1 MNINRYSQPSHR
13 ENLAYINKNVDMKDG
28 TIAEIAKAAQK
39 TALEVMKDMKSQ
51 GLTFKNTVEKDG
63 KSITK
68 TCAAAVKVA
77 KATEIQSVTLADG
90 SKQDLP
96 VQKKNKNG
104 DPTYNVSISI
114 AKGSETLQLNCSQY
128 LDGDK
133 ARITSMRWSDFNR
146 QNPKASP
153 SAKGIDEINK
163 SKASPEL
170 KAIAVAVD
178 KGGYIKAD
186 KGGVQIDKN
195 LDKDD
200 ARAVALA
207 NAMANSMR
215 ELVND
220 PAVKDS
226 LFDVTIEKDG
236 EEKTF
241 PVSAYVTVSPMK
253 EKDGTPKLNDNK
265 VPQYFVQGGFSNKG
279 SNKNETLTVIGSN
292 NIHEDEKGNSVALVG
307 LRATDFTGGTGNQV
321 QYKQEEIANS
331 PLSDEIKNLASAI
344 EKSGKLYVKS
354 ELRSFAYELN
364 AEVFKTKVMVE
375 QENPDTGKMED
386 VERKLLNA
394 KYKNDEDYGE
404 SITIFNKSDKEVPV
418 AENITIKESD
428 VMVALTNDE
437 QYGHTIKVINNAIT
451 PVLDENGKPTAEIK
465 LRTDKESEKPSYT
478 FVNNAQDVVDLLPD
492 LPELQEAVAKF
503 SNDFTLEDIKDV
515 LEGNAPTVEND
526 APADIDV
533 PDAPD
538 NLSDFEE
545 IGGYDLEEL

>member
-13 ENLAYINKNVDMKDG
+13 ENLAYINKNVDMKDE
-28 TIAEIAKAAQK
+28 TVAEIAKAAQK
-39 TALEVMKDMKSQ
+39 TALEFMKDMKAQ

-63 KSITK
+63 KSVTK
-68 TCAAAVKVA
+68 TCAASVKVT
-77 KATEIQSVTLADG
+77 KATEKQKVQLPSGQTVDADVP
-90 SKQDLP
+90 KL
-96 VQKKNKNG
+96 NKNG
-104 DPTYNVSISI
+104 DPIYNTSISI
-114 AKGSETLQLNCSQY
+114 SKGAETLQLNCSQY

-133 ARITSMRWSDFNR
+133 ARITSMRWSEFNR

-153 SAKGIDEINK
+153 SAKGLDEINK

-170 KAIAVAVD
+170 KAIAVAAD
-178 KGGYIKAD
+178 KGGYIKSFSD
-186 KGGVQIDKN
+186 GVQIDKN

-215 ELVND
+215 GLVSD

-226 LFDVTIEKDG
+226 IFDVTIEKDG

-253 EKDGTPKLNDNK
+253 EKDGTPKLNDDK
-265 VPQYFVQGGFSNKG
+265 VQQYFVQGSF

-321 QYKQEEIANS
+321 QYKAEEIADS
-331 PLSDEIKNLASAI
+331 PLSAEIKNLASAI

-354 ELRSFAYELN
+354 ELRNFAYELN
-364 AEVFKTKVMVE
+364 TEVFKTKVMVE
-375 QENPDTGKMED
+375 RKNPDTGKMED
-386 VERKLLNA
+386 VERKLVNA
-394 KYKNDEDYGE
+394 NYKNDEQYGE
-404 SITIFNKSDKEVPV
+404 SVTLLNRSDKTAFEFDGKAV
-418 AENITIKESD
+418 KESD
-428 VMVALTNDE
+428 IMVALTNDE

-451 PVLDENGKPTAEIK
+451 PVLDKDGKPTADIK
-465 LRTDKESEKPSYT
+465 LRTDKENERASYT
-478 FVNNAQDVVDLLPD
+478 FINNAQDVVDLLPD
-492 LPELQEAVAKF
+492 IPELQEAVAKF
-503 SNDFTLEDIKDV
+503 SNDFTLEDVKDV
-515 LEGNAPTVEND
+515 KEGNAPTMEND

-538 NLSDFEE
+538 DLSDFEE

>member
-77 KATEIQSVTLADG
+77 KATEIQPVTLADG
-90 SKQDLP
+90 STQDLP

-215 ELVND
+215 ELVNV

-226 LFDVTIEKDG
+226 IFDVTIEKDG

-241 PVSAYVTVSPMK
+241 PVSAYVTITPMK
-253 EKDGTPKLNDNK
+253 EKDGSPKLNDDK
-265 VPQYFVQGGFSNKG
+265 VQQYFVQAAF

-307 LRATDFTGGTGNQV
+307 LKATDFTGGAGNQV
-321 QYKQEEIANS
+321 QYSADKIADS
-331 PLSDEIKNLASAI
+331 PLSAEIKNLASAI

-354 ELRSFAYELN
+354 ELRNFAFELN
-364 AEVFKTKVMVE
+364 TEVFKTKVMVE
-375 QENPDTGKMED
+375 QKNPDTGKMED
-386 VERKLLNA
+386 VEKKLVNA
-394 KYKNDEDYGE
+394 NYKNDEQYGE
-404 SITIFNKSDKEVPV
+404 SVTLFNRSDKTAFEFDGKAV
-418 AENITIKESD
+418 KESD
-428 VMVALTNDE
+428 IMVALTNDE

-451 PVLDENGKPTAEIK
+451 PVLDKDGKPTADIK
-465 LRTDKESEKPSYT
+465 LRTDKENERASYT
-478 FVNNAQDVVDLLPD
+478 FINNAQDVVDLLPD
-492 LPELQEAVAKF
+492 IPELQEAVAKF
-503 SNDFTLEDIKDV
+503 SNDFTLEDVKDV
-515 LEGNAPTVEND
+515 KEGNAPTVEND

-538 NLSDFEE
+538 DLSDFEE

>member
-1 MNINRYSQPSHR
+1 MKIDRYSQPSHR
-13 ENLAYINKNVDMKDG
+13 ESLAYINKNVDMKDEAV
-28 TIAEIAKAAQK
+28 AEIAKAAQK

-51 GLTFKNTVEKDG
+51 GLTFKNTIEKDG

-68 TCAAAVKVA
+68 TCAASVKVT
-77 KATEIQSVTLADG
+77 KATEKQKVTLPSGQIVDADVP
-90 SKQDLP
+90 KL
-96 VQKKNKNG
+96 NKNN
-104 DPTYNVSISI
+104 DPIYNTSISI
-114 AKGSETLQLNCSQY
+114 SKGAETLQLNCSQY

-133 ARITSMRWSDFNR
+133 ARITSMRWSEFNR
-146 QNPKASP
+146 QNPQASP

-178 KGGYIKAD
+178 KGGYIKSFSD
-186 KGGVQIDKN
+186 GVQIDKN
-195 LDKDD
+195 LNKDD

-226 LFDVTIEKDG
+226 IFDVTVEKDG

-241 PVSAYVTVSPMK
+241 PVSAYVTIAPMK
-253 EKDGTPKLNDNK
+253 EKDGSPKLNDDK
-265 VPQYFVQGGFSNKG
+265 VQQYFVQAAF

-321 QYKQEEIANS
+321 QYKAEEIADS
-331 PLSDEIKNLASAI
+331 PLSAEIKNLASAI

-354 ELRSFAYELN
+354 ELRNFAFELN
-364 AEVFKTKVMVE
+364 TEVFKTKVMVE
-375 QENPDTGKMED
+375 QKNPDTGKMED
-386 VERKLLNA
+386 VEKKLVNA
-394 KYKNDEDYGE
+394 NYRNDEQYGE
-404 SITIFNKSDKEVPV
+404 SITLFNRSDKTAFEFDGKAV
-418 AENITIKESD
+418 KESD
-428 VMVALTNDE
+428 IMVALTNDE

-451 PVLDENGKPTAEIK
+451 PVLDKDGKPTADIK
-465 LRTDKESEKPSYT
+465 LRTDKENERASYT
-478 FVNNAQDVVDLLPD
+478 FINNAQDVVDLLPD
-492 LPELQEAVAKF
+492 IPELQEAVAKF
-503 SNDFTLEDIKDV
+503 SNDFTLEDVKDV
-515 LEGNAPTVEND
+515 KEGNAPTMEND

-538 NLSDFEE
+538 DLSDFEE
-545 IGGYDLEEL
+545 IGGYELEEL

>member
-1 MNINRYSQPSHR
+1 MKIDRYSQPSHR
-13 ENLAYINKNVDMKDG
+13 ENLAYINKNVNMKDE

-39 TALEVMKDMKSQ
+39 TALEFMKDMKSQ

-68 TCAAAVKVA
+68 TCAASVKVT
-77 KATEIQSVTLADG
+77 KATEKQKVTLPSGQTVDADVP
-90 SKQDLP
+90 KL
-96 VQKKNKNG
+96 NKNN
-104 DPTYNVSISI
+104 DPIYNTSISI
-114 AKGSETLQLNCSQY
+114 SKGTETLQLNCSQY

-146 QNPKASP
+146 HDPKASP

-170 KAIAVAVD
+170 KAIAVAAD
-178 KGGYIKAD
+178 KGGYIKSFSD
-186 KGGVQIDKN
+186 GVQIDKN

-207 NAMANSMR
+207 NAMANSVR

-226 LFDVTIEKDG
+226 IFDVTIEKDG

-241 PVSAYVTVSPMK
+241 PVSAYVTITPMK
-253 EKDGTPKLNDNK
+253 EKDGSPKLNDDK
-265 VPQYFVQGGFSNKG
+265 VQQYFVQASF

-307 LRATDFTGGTGNQV
+307 LKATDFTGGTGNQV
-321 QYKQEEIANS
+321 QYSADKIADS
-331 PLSDEIKNLASAI
+331 PLSAEIKNLASAI

-354 ELRSFAYELN
+354 ELRNFAFELN
-364 AEVFKTKVMVE
+364 TEVFKTKVMVE
-375 QENPDTGKMED
+375 QKNPDTGKMED
-386 VERKLLNA
+386 VEKKLVNA
-394 KYKNDEDYGE
+394 NYKNDEQYGE
-404 SITIFNKSDKEVPV
+404 SVTLFNRSDKTAFEFDGKAV
-418 AENITIKESD
+418 KESD
-428 VMVALTNDE
+428 IMVALTNDE

-451 PVLDENGKPTAEIK
+451 PVLDKDGKPTADIK
-465 LRTDKESEKPSYT
+465 LRTDKENERASYT
-478 FVNNAQDVVDLLPD
+478 FINNAQDVVDLLPD
-492 LPELQEAVAKF
+492 IPELQEAVAKF
-503 SNDFTLEDIKDV
+503 SNDFTLEDVKDV
-515 LEGNAPTVEND
+515 KEGN

-538 NLSDFEE
+538 DLSDFEE
-545 IGGYDLEEL
+545 ISGYDEIEDL

>member
-1 MNINRYSQPSHR
+1 MNINRFSQPSHR
-13 ENLAYINKNVDMKDG
+13 ESLAYINKNVDMKDE

-39 TALEVMKDMKSQ
+39 TALEFMKDMKSQ
-51 GLTFKNTVEKDG
+51 GLTFKNTIEKDG

-68 TCAAAVKVA
+68 TCAASVKVT
-77 KATEIQSVTLADG
+77 KATEIQPVTLADG
-90 SKQDLP
+90 SKENLP

-104 DPTYNVSISI
+104 DPIYNTSISI
-114 AKGSETLQLNCSQY
+114 SKGAETLQLNCSQY

-133 ARITSMRWSDFNR
+133 ARITSMRWSEFNR

-153 SAKGIDEINK
+153 SAKGVDEINK

-170 KAIAVAVD
+170 KAIAVAAD
-178 KGGYIKAD
+178 KGGYIKSFSD
-186 KGGVQIDKN
+186 GVQIDKN

-226 LFDVTIEKDG
+226 IFDVTIEKDG

-253 EKDGTPKLNDNK
+253 EKDGTPKLNDDK
-265 VPQYFVQGGFSNKG
+265 VQQYFVQGSF

-307 LRATDFTGGTGNQV
+307 LKATDFTGGTGNQV
-321 QYKQEEIANS
+321 QYKAEEIADS
-331 PLSDEIKNLASAI
+331 PLSAEIKNLASAI

-354 ELRSFAYELN
+354 ELRNFAYELN
-364 AEVFKTKVMVE
+364 TEVFKTKVMVE
-375 QENPDTGKMED
+375 RKNPDTGKMED
-386 VERKLLNA
+386 VERKLVNA
-394 KYKNDEDYGE
+394 NYKNDEQYGE
-404 SITIFNKSDKEVPV
+404 SVTLLNRSDKTAFEFDGKAV
-418 AENITIKESD
+418 KESD
-428 VMVALTNDE
+428 IMVALTNDE

-451 PVLDENGKPTAEIK
+451 PVLDKDGKPTADIK
-465 LRTDKESEKPSYT
+465 LRTDKENERASYT
-478 FVNNAQDVVDLLPD
+478 FISNAQDVIDLLPD
-492 LPELQEAVAKF
+492 IPELQEAVARF

-515 LEGNAPTVEND
+515 KEGNAPAMEND

-538 NLSDFEE
+538 DLSDFEE

>member
-13 ENLAYINKNVDMKDG
+13 ENLAYINKNVDMKDE
-28 TIAEIAKAAQK
+28 TVAEIAKAAQK
-39 TALEVMKDMKSQ
+39 TALEFMKDMKAQ

-63 KSITK
+63 KSVTK
-68 TCAAAVKVA
+68 TCAASVKVT
-77 KATEIQSVTLADG
+77 KATEKQKVQLPSGQTVDADVP
-90 SKQDLP
+90 KL
-96 VQKKNKNG
+96 NKNG
-104 DPTYNVSISI
+104 DPIYNTSISI
-114 AKGSETLQLNCSQY
+114 SKGAETLQLNCSQY

-133 ARITSMRWSDFNR
+133 ARITSMRWSEFNR

-153 SAKGIDEINK
+153 SAKGLDEINK

-170 KAIAVAVD
+170 KAIAVAAD
-178 KGGYIKAD
+178 KGGYIKSFSD
-186 KGGVQIDKN
+186 GVQIDKN

-215 ELVND
+215 GLVSD

-226 LFDVTIEKDG
+226 IFDVTIEKDG

-253 EKDGTPKLNDNK
+253 EKDGTPKLNDDK
-265 VPQYFVQGGFSNKG
+265 VQQYFVQGSF

-321 QYKQEEIANS
+321 QYKAEEIADS
-331 PLSDEIKNLASAI
+331 PLSAEIKNLASAI

-354 ELRSFAYELN
+354 ELRNFAYELN
-364 AEVFKTKVMVE
+364 TEVFKTKVMVE
-375 QENPDTGKMED
+375 RKNPDTGKMED
-386 VERKLLNA
+386 VERKLVNA
-394 KYKNDEDYGE
+394 NYKNDEQYGE
-404 SITIFNKSDKEVPV
+404 SVTLLNRSDKTAFEFDGKAV
-418 AENITIKESD
+418 KESD
-428 VMVALTNDE
+428 IMVALTNDE

-451 PVLDENGKPTAEIK
+451 PVLDKEGKPTADIK
-465 LRTDKESEKPSYT
+465 LRTDKENERASYT
-478 FVNNAQDVVDLLPD
+478 FINNAQDVVDLLPD
-492 LPELQEAVAKF
+492 IPELQEAVAKF
-503 SNDFTLEDIKDV
+503 SNDFTLEDVKDV
-515 LEGNAPTVEND
+515 KEGNAPTMEND

-538 NLSDFEE
+538 DLSDFEE

>member
-13 ENLAYINKNVDMKDG
+13 ENLAYINKNVDMKDE
-28 TIAEIAKAAQK
+28 TVAEIAKAAQK
-39 TALEVMKDMKSQ
+39 TALEFMKDMKAQ

-63 KSITK
+63 KSVTK
-68 TCAAAVKVA
+68 TCAASVKVT
-77 KATEIQSVTLADG
+77 KATEKQKVQLPSGQTVDADVP
-90 SKQDLP
+90 KL
-96 VQKKNKNG
+96 NKNG
-104 DPTYNVSISI
+104 DPIYNTSISI
-114 AKGSETLQLNCSQY
+114 SKGAETLQLNCSQY

-133 ARITSMRWSDFNR
+133 ARITSMRWSEFNR

-153 SAKGIDEINK
+153 SAKGLDEINK

-170 KAIAVAVD
+170 KAIAVAAD
-178 KGGYIKAD
+178 KGGYIKSFSD
-186 KGGVQIDKN
+186 GVQIDKN

-226 LFDVTIEKDG
+226 IFDVTIEKDG

-253 EKDGTPKLNDNK
+253 GKDGTPKLNDDK
-265 VPQYFVQGGFSNKG
+265 VPQYFVQGSF

-321 QYKQEEIANS
+321 QYKAEEIADS
-331 PLSDEIKNLASAI
+331 PLSAEIKNLASAI

-354 ELRSFAYELN
+354 ELRNFAFELN
-364 AEVFKTKVMVE
+364 TEVFKTKVMVE
-375 QENPDTGKMED
+375 QKNPDTGKMED
-386 VERKLLNA
+386 VEKKLVNA
-394 KYKNDEDYGE
+394 NYKNDEQYGE
-404 SITIFNKSDKEVPV
+404 SVTLFNRSDKTAFEFDGKAV
-418 AENITIKESD
+418 KESD
-428 VMVALTNDE
+428 IMVALTNDE

-451 PVLDENGKPTAEIK
+451 PVLDKEGKPTADIK
-465 LRTDKESEKPSYT
+465 LRTDKENERASYT
-478 FVNNAQDVVDLLPD
+478 FINNAQDVVDLLPD
-492 LPELQEAVAKF
+492 IPELQEAVAKF
-503 SNDFTLEDIKDV
+503 SNDFTLEDVKDV
-515 LEGNAPTVEND
+515 KEGNAPTIEND

-538 NLSDFEE
+538 DLSDFEE

>member
-77 KATEIQSVTLADG
+77 KATEIQPVTLADG
-90 SKQDLP
+90 STQDLP

-215 ELVND
+215 ELVNV

-226 LFDVTIEKDG
+226 IFDVTIEKGG

-241 PVSAYVTVSPMK
+241 PVSAYVTITPMK
-253 EKDGTPKLNDNK
+253 EKDGSPKLNDDK
-265 VPQYFVQGGFSNKG
+265 VQQYFVQAAF

-307 LRATDFTGGTGNQV
+307 LKATDFTGGAGNQV
-321 QYKQEEIANS
+321 QYSADKIADS
-331 PLSDEIKNLASAI
+331 PLSAEIKNLASAI

-354 ELRSFAYELN
+354 ELRNFAFELN
-364 AEVFKTKVMVE
+364 TEVFKTKVMVE
-375 QENPDTGKMED
+375 QKNPDTGKMED
-386 VERKLLNA
+386 VEKKLVNA
-394 KYKNDEDYGE
+394 NYKNDEQYGE
-404 SITIFNKSDKEVPV
+404 SVTLFNRSDKTAFEFDGKAV
-418 AENITIKESD
+418 KESD
-428 VMVALTNDE
+428 IMVALTNDE

-451 PVLDENGKPTAEIK
+451 PVLDKDGKPTADIK
-465 LRTDKESEKPSYT
+465 LRTDKENERASYT
-478 FVNNAQDVVDLLPD
+478 FINNAQDVVDLLPD
-492 LPELQEAVAKF
+492 IPELQEAVAKF
-503 SNDFTLEDIKDV
+503 SNDFTLEDVKDV
-515 LEGNAPTVEND
+515 KEGNAPTVEND

-538 NLSDFEE
+538 DLSDFEE

>member
-1 MNINRYSQPSHR
+1 MKIDRYSQPSHR
-13 ENLAYINKNVDMKDG
+13 ENLAYINKNVNMKDE

-39 TALEVMKDMKSQ
+39 TALEFMKDMKSQ

-68 TCAAAVKVA
+68 TCAASVKVT
-77 KATEIQSVTLADG
+77 KATEKQKVTLPSGQTVDADVP
-90 SKQDLP
+90 KL
-96 VQKKNKNG
+96 NKNN
-104 DPTYNVSISI
+104 DPIYNTSISI
-114 AKGSETLQLNCSQY
+114 SKGTETLQLNCSQY

-146 QNPKASP
+146 HDPKASP

-170 KAIAVAVD
+170 KAIAVAAD
-178 KGGYIKAD
+178 KGGYIKSFSD
-186 KGGVQIDKN
+186 GVQIDKN

-207 NAMANSMR
+207 NAMANSVR

-226 LFDVTIEKDG
+226 IFDVTIEKDG

-241 PVSAYVTVSPMK
+241 PVSAYVTITPMK
-253 EKDGTPKLNDNK
+253 EKDGSPKLNDDK
-265 VPQYFVQGGFSNKG
+265 VQQYFVQASF

-307 LRATDFTGGTGNQV
+307 LKATDFTGGTGNQV
-321 QYKQEEIANS
+321 QYSADKIADS
-331 PLSDEIKNLASAI
+331 PLSAEIKNLASAI

-354 ELRSFAYELN
+354 ELRNFAFELN
-364 AEVFKTKVMVE
+364 TEVFKTKVMVE
-375 QENPDTGKMED
+375 QKNPDTGKMED
-386 VERKLLNA
+386 VEKKLVNA
-394 KYKNDEDYGE
+394 NYKNDEQYGE
-404 SITIFNKSDKEVPV
+404 SVTLFNRSDKTAFEFDGKAV
-418 AENITIKESD
+418 KESD
-428 VMVALTNDE
+428 IMVALTNDE

-451 PVLDENGKPTAEIK
+451 PVLDKDGKPTADIK
-465 LRTDKESEKPSYT
+465 LRTDKENERASYT
-478 FVNNAQDVVDLLPD
+478 FINNAQDVVDLLPD
-492 LPELQEAVAKF
+492 IPELQEAVAKF
-503 SNDFTLEDIKDV
+503 SNDFTLEDVKDV
-515 LEGNAPTVEND
+515 KEGN

-538 NLSDFEE
+538 DLSDFEE
-545 IGGYDLEEL
+545 ISDYDEIEDL

>member
-13 ENLAYINKNVDMKDG
+13 ESLAYINKNVDMKDE

-39 TALEVMKDMKSQ
+39 TALEFMKDMKSQ
-51 GLTFKNTVEKDG
+51 GLTFKNTIEKDG

-68 TCAAAVKVA
+68 TCAASVKVT
-77 KATEIQSVTLADG
+77 KATEVQPVTLADG
-90 SKQDLP
+90 SKENLP

-104 DPTYNVSISI
+104 DPIYNTSISI
-114 AKGSETLQLNCSQY
+114 SKGAETLQLNCSQY

-133 ARITSMRWSDFNR
+133 ARITSMRWSEFNR
-146 QNPKASP
+146 QNPQASP

-170 KAIAVAVD
+170 KAIAVAAD
-178 KGGYIKAD
+178 KGGYIKSFSD
-186 KGGVQIDKN
+186 GVQIDKN
-195 LDKDD
+195 LNKDD

-215 ELVND
+215 ELVSD

-226 LFDVTIEKDG
+226 IFDVTIEKDG

-253 EKDGTPKLNDNK
+253 EKDGTPKLNDDK
-265 VPQYFVQGGFSNKG
+265 VPQYFVQGSF

-292 NIHEDEKGNSVALVG
+292 NIHEDEKSGNSVALVG

-321 QYKQEEIANS
+321 QYKAEEVADS
-331 PLSDEIKNLASAI
+331 PLSAEIKNLASAI

-354 ELRSFAYELN
+354 ELRNFAYELN
-364 AEVFKTKVMVE
+364 TEVFKTKVMVE
-375 QENPDTGKMED
+375 RKNPDTGKMED
-386 VERKLLNA
+386 VERKLVNA
-394 KYKNDEDYGE
+394 NYKNDEQYGE
-404 SITIFNKSDKEVPV
+404 SVTLLNRSDKTAFEFDGKAV
-418 AENITIKESD
+418 KESD
-428 VMVALTNDE
+428 IMVALTNDE

-451 PVLDENGKPTAEIK
+451 PVLDKEGKPTADIK
-465 LRTDKESEKPSYT
+465 LRTDKENERASYT
-478 FVNNAQDVVDLLPD
+478 FINNAQDVVDLLPD
-492 LPELQEAVAKF
+492 IPELQEAVAKF
-503 SNDFTLEDIKDV
+503 SNDFTLEDVKDV
-515 LEGNAPTVEND
+515 KEGNAPTVEND

-538 NLSDFEE
+538 DLSDFEE

>member
-13 ENLAYINKNVDMKDG
+13 ENLAYINKNVDMKDE
-28 TIAEIAKAAQK
+28 TVAEIAKAAQK
-39 TALEVMKDMKSQ
+39 TALEFMKDMKAQ

-63 KSITK
+63 KSVTK
-68 TCAAAVKVA
+68 TCAASVKVT
-77 KATEIQSVTLADG
+77 KATEKQKVQLPSGQTVDADVP
-90 SKQDLP
+90 KL
-96 VQKKNKNG
+96 NKNG
-104 DPTYNVSISI
+104 DPIYNTSISI
-114 AKGSETLQLNCSQY
+114 SKGAETLQLNCSQY

-133 ARITSMRWSDFNR
+133 ARITSMRWSEFNR

-153 SAKGIDEINK
+153 SAKGLDEINK

-170 KAIAVAVD
+170 KAIAVAAD
-178 KGGYIKAD
+178 KGGYIKSFSD
-186 KGGVQIDKN
+186 GVQIDKN

-215 ELVND
+215 GLVSD

-226 LFDVTIEKDG
+226 IFDVTIEKDG

-253 EKDGTPKLNDNK
+253 EKDGTPKLNDDK
-265 VPQYFVQGGFSNKG
+265 VPQYFVQGSF

-321 QYKQEEIANS
+321 QYKAEEIADS
-331 PLSDEIKNLASAI
+331 PLSAEIKNLASAI

-354 ELRSFAYELN
+354 ELRNFAYELN
-364 AEVFKTKVMVE
+364 TEVFKTKVMVE
-375 QENPDTGKMED
+375 RKNPDTGKMED
-386 VERKLLNA
+386 VERKLVNA
-394 KYKNDEDYGE
+394 NYKNDEQYGE
-404 SITIFNKSDKEVPV
+404 SVTLLNRSDKTAFEFDGKAV
-418 AENITIKESD
+418 KESD
-428 VMVALTNDE
+428 IMVALTNDE

-451 PVLDENGKPTAEIK
+451 PVLDKEGEPTADIK
-465 LRTDKESEKPSYT
+465 LRTDKENERASYT
-478 FVNNAQDVVDLLPD
+478 FINNAQDVVDLLPD
-492 LPELQEAVAKF
+492 IPELQEAVAKF
-503 SNDFTLEDIKDV
+503 SNDFTLEDVKDV
-515 LEGNAPTVEND
+515 KEGNAPTMEND

-538 NLSDFEE
+538 DLSDFEE

>member
-13 ENLAYINKNVDMKDG
+13 ENLAYINKNVDMKDE
-28 TIAEIAKAAQK
+28 TVAEIAKAAQK
-39 TALEVMKDMKSQ
+39 TALEFMKDMKAQ

-63 KSITK
+63 KSVTK
-68 TCAAAVKVA
+68 TCAASVKVT
-77 KATEIQSVTLADG
+77 KATEKQKVQLPSGQTVDADVP
-90 SKQDLP
+90 KL
-96 VQKKNKNG
+96 NKNG
-104 DPTYNVSISI
+104 DPIYNTSISI
-114 AKGSETLQLNCSQY
+114 SKGAETLQLNCSQY

-133 ARITSMRWSDFNR
+133 ARITSMRWSEFNR

-153 SAKGIDEINK
+153 SAKGLDEINK

-170 KAIAVAVD
+170 KAIAVAAD
-178 KGGYIKAD
+178 KGGYIKSFSD
-186 KGGVQIDKN
+186 GVQIDKN

-215 ELVND
+215 GLVSD

-226 LFDVTIEKDG
+226 IFDVTIEKDG

-253 EKDGTPKLNDNK
+253 EKDGTPKLNDDK
-265 VPQYFVQGGFSNKG
+265 VQQYFVQGSF

-321 QYKQEEIANS
+321 QYKAEEIADS
-331 PLSDEIKNLASAI
+331 PLSAEIKNLASAI

-354 ELRSFAYELN
+354 ELRNFAYELN
-364 AEVFKTKVMVE
+364 TEVFKTKVMVE
-375 QENPDTGKMED
+375 RKNPDTGKMED
-386 VERKLLNA
+386 VERKLVNA
-394 KYKNDEDYGE
+394 NYKNDEQYGE
-404 SITIFNKSDKEVPV
+404 SVTLLNRSDKTAFEFDGKAV
-418 AENITIKESD
+418 KESD
-428 VMVALTNDE
+428 IMVALTNDE

-451 PVLDENGKPTAEIK
+451 PVLDKEGKPTADIK
-465 LRTDKESEKPSYT
+465 LRTDKENERASYT
-478 FVNNAQDVVDLLPD
+478 FINNAQDVVDLLPD
-492 LPELQEAVAKF
+492 IPELQEAVAKF
-503 SNDFTLEDIKDV
+503 SNDFTLEDVKDV
-515 LEGNAPTVEND
+515 KEGNAPTMEND

-538 NLSDFEE
+538 DLSDFEE
-545 IGGYDLEEL
+545 ISGYDDIEDL

>member
-13 ENLAYINKNVDMKDG
+13 ENLAYINKNVDMKDE
-28 TIAEIAKAAQK
+28 TVAEIAKAAQK
-39 TALEVMKDMKSQ
+39 TALEFMKDMKAQ

-63 KSITK
+63 KSVTK
-68 TCAAAVKVA
+68 TCAASVKVT
-77 KATEIQSVTLADG
+77 KATEKQKVQLPSGQTVDADVP
-90 SKQDLP
+90 KL
-96 VQKKNKNG
+96 NKNG
-104 DPTYNVSISI
+104 DPIYNTSISI
-114 AKGSETLQLNCSQY
+114 SKGAETLQLNCSQY

-133 ARITSMRWSDFNR
+133 ARITSMRWSEFNR

-153 SAKGIDEINK
+153 SAKGLDEINK

-170 KAIAVAVD
+170 KAIAVAAD
-178 KGGYIKAD
+178 KGGYIKSFSD
-186 KGGVQIDKN
+186 GVQIDKN

-215 ELVND
+215 GLVSD

-226 LFDVTIEKDG
+226 IFDVTIEKDG

-253 EKDGTPKLNDNK
+253 EKDGTPKLNDDK
-265 VPQYFVQGGFSNKG
+265 VQQYFVQGSF

-321 QYKQEEIANS
+321 QYKAEEIADS
-331 PLSDEIKNLASAI
+331 PLSAEIKNLASAI

-354 ELRSFAYELN
+354 ELRNFAYELN
-364 AEVFKTKVMVE
+364 TEVFKTKVMVE
-375 QENPDTGKMED
+375 RKNPDTGKMED
-386 VERKLLNA
+386 VERKLVNA
-394 KYKNDEDYGE
+394 NYKNDEQYGE
-404 SITIFNKSDKEVPV
+404 SVTLLNRSDKTAFEFDGKAV
-418 AENITIKESD
+418 KESD
-428 VMVALTNDE
+428 IMVALTNDE

-451 PVLDENGKPTAEIK
+451 PVLDKEGKPTADIK
-465 LRTDKESEKPSYT
+465 LRTDKENERASYT
-478 FVNNAQDVVDLLPD
+478 FINNAQDVVDLLPD
-492 LPELQEAVAKF
+492 IPELQEAVAKF
-503 SNDFTLEDIKDV
+503 SNDFTLEDVKDV
-515 LEGNAPTVEND
+515 KEGNAPAMEND

-538 NLSDFEE
+538 DLSDFEE
-545 IGGYDLEEL
+545 ISGYDDIEDL

>member
-1 MNINRYSQPSHR
+1 MKIDRYSQPSHR
-13 ENLAYINKNVDMKDG
+13 ENLAYINKNVNMKDE

-39 TALEVMKDMKSQ
+39 TALEFMKDMKSQ

-68 TCAAAVKVA
+68 TCAASVKVT
-77 KATEIQSVTLADG
+77 KATEKQKVTLPSGQTVDADVP
-90 SKQDLP
+90 KL
-96 VQKKNKNG
+96 NKNN
-104 DPTYNVSISI
+104 DPIYNTSISI
-114 AKGSETLQLNCSQY
+114 SKGTETLQLNCSQY

-146 QNPKASP
+146 HDPKASP

-170 KAIAVAVD
+170 KAIAVAAD
-178 KGGYIKAD
+178 KGGYIKSFSD
-186 KGGVQIDKN
+186 GVQIDKN

-207 NAMANSMR
+207 NAMANSVR

-226 LFDVTIEKDG
+226 IFDVTIEKDG

-241 PVSAYVTVSPMK
+241 PVSAYVTITPMK
-253 EKDGTPKLNDNK
+253 EKDGSPKLNDDK
-265 VPQYFVQGGFSNKG
+265 VQQYFVQASF

-307 LRATDFTGGTGNQV
+307 LKATDFTGGAGNQV
-321 QYKQEEIANS
+321 QYSADKIADS
-331 PLSDEIKNLASAI
+331 PLSAEIKNLASAI

-354 ELRSFAYELN
+354 ELRNFAFELN
-364 AEVFKTKVMVE
+364 TEVFKTKVMVE
-375 QENPDTGKMED
+375 QKNPDTGKMED
-386 VERKLLNA
+386 VEKKLVNA
-394 KYKNDEDYGE
+394 NYKNDEQYGE
-404 SITIFNKSDKEVPV
+404 SVTLFNRSDKTAFEFDGKAV
-418 AENITIKESD
+418 KESD
-428 VMVALTNDE
+428 IMVALTNDE

-451 PVLDENGKPTAEIK
+451 PVLDKDGKPTADIK
-465 LRTDKESEKPSYT
+465 LRTDKENERASYT
-478 FVNNAQDVVDLLPD
+478 FINNAQDVVDLLPD
-492 LPELQEAVAKF
+492 IPELQEAVAKF
-503 SNDFTLEDIKDV
+503 SNDFTLEDVKDV
-515 LEGNAPTVEND
+515 KEGN

-538 NLSDFEE
+538 DLSDFEE
-545 IGGYDLEEL
+545 ISGYDEIEDL

>member
-1 MNINRYSQPSHR
+1 MKIDRYSQPSHR
-13 ENLAYINKNVDMKDG
+13 ENLAYINKNVNMKDE

-39 TALEVMKDMKSQ
+39 TALEFMKDMKSQ

-68 TCAAAVKVA
+68 TCAASVKVT
-77 KATEIQSVTLADG
+77 KATEKQKVTLPSGQTVDADVP
-90 SKQDLP
+90 KL
-96 VQKKNKNG
+96 NKNN
-104 DPTYNVSISI
+104 DPIYNTSISI
-114 AKGSETLQLNCSQY
+114 SKGTETLQLNCSQY

-146 QNPKASP
+146 HDPKASP

-170 KAIAVAVD
+170 KAIAVAAD
-178 KGGYIKAD
+178 KGGYIKSFSD
-186 KGGVQIDKN
+186 GVQIDKN
-195 LDKDD
+195 LNKDD

-207 NAMANSMR
+207 NAMANSVR

-226 LFDVTIEKDG
+226 IFDVTIEKDG

-241 PVSAYVTVSPMK
+241 PVSAYVTITPMK
-253 EKDGTPKLNDNK
+253 EKDGSPKLNDDK
-265 VPQYFVQGGFSNKG
+265 VQQYFVQASF

-307 LRATDFTGGTGNQV
+307 LKATDFTGGTGNQV
-321 QYKQEEIANS
+321 QYSADKIADS
-331 PLSDEIKNLASAI
+331 PLSAEIKNLASAI

-354 ELRSFAYELN
+354 ELRNFAFELN
-364 AEVFKTKVMVE
+364 TEVFKTKVMVE
-375 QENPDTGKMED
+375 QKNPDTGKMED
-386 VERKLLNA
+386 VEKKLVNA
-394 KYKNDEDYGE
+394 NYKNDEQYGE
-404 SITIFNKSDKEVPV
+404 SVTLFNRSDKTAFEFDGKAV
-418 AENITIKESD
+418 KESD
-428 VMVALTNDE
+428 IMVALTNDE

-451 PVLDENGKPTAEIK
+451 PVLDKDGKPTADIK
-465 LRTDKESEKPSYT
+465 LRTDKENERASYT
-478 FVNNAQDVVDLLPD
+478 FINNAQDVVDLLPD
-492 LPELQEAVAKF
+492 IPELQEAVAKF
-503 SNDFTLEDIKDV
+503 SNDFTLEDVKDV
-515 LEGNAPTVEND
+515 KEGN

-538 NLSDFEE
+538 DLSDFEE
-545 IGGYDLEEL
+545 ISGYDEIEDL

>member
-13 ENLAYINKNVDMKDG
+13 ENLAYINKNVDMKDE
-28 TIAEIAKAAQK
+28 TVAEIAKAAQK
-39 TALEVMKDMKSQ
+39 TALEFMKDMKAQ

-63 KSITK
+63 KSVTK
-68 TCAAAVKVA
+68 TCAASVKVT
-77 KATEIQSVTLADG
+77 KATEKQKVKVEATGQMIEADVP
-90 SKQDLP
+90 KL
-96 VQKKNKNG
+96 NKNG
-104 DPTYNVSISI
+104 DPIYNTSISI
-114 AKGSETLQLNCSQY
+114 SKGAETLQLNCSQY

-133 ARITSMRWSDFNR
+133 ARITSMRWSEFNR

-153 SAKGIDEINK
+153 SAKGLDEINK

-170 KAIAVAVD
+170 KAIAVAAD
-178 KGGYIKAD
+178 KGGYIKSFSD
-186 KGGVQIDKN
+186 GVQIDKN

-207 NAMANSMR
+207 NAMANSVR
-215 ELVND
+215 DLVND

-226 LFDVTIEKDG
+226 IFDVTIEKDG

-241 PVSAYVTVSPMK
+241 PVSAYVTITPMK
-253 EKDGTPKLNDNK
+253 EKDGSPKLNDDK
-265 VPQYFVQGGFSNKG
+265 VQQYFVQAAF

-321 QYKQEEIANS
+321 QYKAEEIADS
-331 PLSDEIKNLASAI
+331 PLSAEIKNLASAI

-354 ELRSFAYELN
+354 ELRNFAYELN
-364 AEVFKTKVMVE
+364 TEVFKTKVMVE
-375 QENPDTGKMED
+375 QKNPDTGKMED
-386 VERKLLNA
+386 VEKKLVNA
-394 KYKNDEDYGE
+394 NYKNDEQYGE
-404 SITIFNKSDKEVPV
+404 SVTLFNRSDKTAFEFGGKAV
-418 AENITIKESD
+418 KESD
-428 VMVALTNDE
+428 IMVALTNDE

-451 PVLDENGKPTAEIK
+451 PVLDKDGKPTADIK
-465 LRTDKESEKPSYT
+465 LRTDKENERASYT
-478 FVNNAQDVVDLLPD
+478 FINNAQDVVDLLPD
-492 LPELQEAVAKF
+492 IPELQEAVAKF
-503 SNDFTLEDIKDV
+503 SNDFTLEDVKDV
-515 LEGNAPTVEND
+515 KEGNAPTMEND

-538 NLSDFEE
+538 DLSDFEE

>member
-1 MNINRYSQPSHR
+1 MNINRFSQPSHR
-13 ENLAYINKNVDMKDG
+13 ESLAYINKNVDMKDE

-39 TALEVMKDMKSQ
+39 TALEFMKDMKSQ
-51 GLTFKNTVEKDG
+51 GLTFKNTIEKDG

-68 TCAAAVKVA
+68 TCAASVKVT
-77 KATEIQSVTLADG
+77 KATEIQPVTLADG
-90 SKQDLP
+90 SKENLP

-104 DPTYNVSISI
+104 DPIYNTSISI
-114 AKGSETLQLNCSQY
+114 SKGAETLQLNCSQY

-133 ARITSMRWSDFNR
+133 ARITSMRWSEFNR

-153 SAKGIDEINK
+153 SAKGVDEINK

-170 KAIAVAVD
+170 KAIAVAAD
-178 KGGYIKAD
+178 KGGYIKSFSD
-186 KGGVQIDKN
+186 GVQIDKN

-226 LFDVTIEKDG
+226 IFDVTIEKDG

-253 EKDGTPKLNDNK
+253 EKDGTPKLNDDK
-265 VPQYFVQGGFSNKG
+265 VQQYFVQGSF

-307 LRATDFTGGTGNQV
+307 LKATDFTGGTGNQV
-321 QYKQEEIANS
+321 QYKAEEIADS
-331 PLSDEIKNLASAI
+331 PLSAEIKNLASAI

-354 ELRSFAYELN
+354 ELRNFAYELN
-364 AEVFKTKVMVE
+364 TEVFKTKVMVE
-375 QENPDTGKMED
+375 RKNPDTGKMED
-386 VERKLLNA
+386 VERKLVNA
-394 KYKNDEDYGE
+394 NYKNDEQYGE
-404 SITIFNKSDKEVPV
+404 SVTLLNRSDKTAFEFDGKAV
-418 AENITIKESD
+418 KESD
-428 VMVALTNDE
+428 IMVALTNDE

-451 PVLDENGKPTAEIK
+451 PVLDKDGKPTADIK
-465 LRTDKESEKPSYT
+465 LRTDKENERASYT
-478 FVNNAQDVVDLLPD
+478 FISNAQDVIDLLPD
-492 LPELQEAVAKF
+492 IPELQEAVARF

-515 LEGNAPTVEND
+515 KEGNAPTMEND

-538 NLSDFEE
+538 DLSDFEE